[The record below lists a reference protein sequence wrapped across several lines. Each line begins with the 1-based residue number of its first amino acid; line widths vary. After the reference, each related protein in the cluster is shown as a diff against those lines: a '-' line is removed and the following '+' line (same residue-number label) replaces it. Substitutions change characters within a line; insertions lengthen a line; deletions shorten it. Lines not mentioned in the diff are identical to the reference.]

1 MDEEGFDEEEK
12 KGIFFGENR
21 IKYNGK
27 KERKKASKQARK
39 THKGRGMMNLE
50 S

>member
-12 KGIFFGENR
+12 KGIFFWENR

-27 KERKKASKQARK
+27 KERKQARK

>member
-12 KGIFFGENR
+12 KGIFFWENR

-27 KERKKASKQARK
+27 KERKKAIK
-39 THKGRGMMNLE
+39 T
-50 S
+50 

>member
-27 KERKKASKQARK
+27 KESKQASKKNSQRK
-39 THKGRGMMNLE
+39 RHDE
-50 S
+50 P

>member
-12 KGIFFGENR
+12 KGNCFLKNR

-27 KERKKASKQARK
+27 KERKKERK
-39 THKGRGMMNLE
+39 THPQEDLAKYDHNY
-50 S
+50 

>member
-12 KGIFFGENR
+12 KGIFCWKIGLNTMAR
-21 IKYNGK
+21 K
-27 KERKKASKQARK
+27 KERKTQ
-39 THKGRGMMNLE
+39 KGRDMMNLE